1 MDRRR
6 HPRPA
11 HQSPADRPDW
21 RRLVTPTTSPK
32 PQTAPAAPP
41 DASSR
46 RLPLTLHRLLHA
58 GSRRVRR
65 PRPALP
71 AGHSALTDLRPVRQ
85 PALGRPADRPARH
98 HGRRSDLR
106 HPQRRDRPL
115 RRLHYALSAIS
126 TGMLISDGWSWAAA
140 MAVGLA
146 VGVLAGLFN
155 GLAVVLLGV
164 PSFIVTLGTLSV
176 FRGIALLISDGAP
189 ISLSSSQPGVAEFSL
204 LGQGRLF
211 GVIPMQFVFFAAVA
225 AIGVVLLAAPA
236 SASTPT
242 RSRQPGSRPSRRR
255 QRQAGQT
262 HRVRPLSG
270 FTAGLAGVLGL
281 SFLSYVQGVT
291 GQGLELTVISA
302 VIIGGAAL
310 FGGSGTMW
318 GTVIGV
324 AFIGLLQNI
333 LNIKGISSFWQTV
346 VTGLVI
352 VAAVAADTWQRKR
365 KTRA

>member
-1 MDRRR
+1 MT
-6 HPRPA
+6 
-11 HQSPADRPDW
+11 
-21 RRLVTPTTSPK
+21 LTTSTSP
-32 PQTAPAAPP
+32 APAASPGP
-41 DASSR
+41 KSTRQAPSALR
-46 RLPLTLHRLLHA
+46 RLLHA
-58 GSRRVRR
+58 REAGVFAALVLLFLLGTVLSPTFAQSDNLLSVGQQIAQIGIMAVGVTFVILNGEIDLSVGS
-65 PRPALP
+65 
-71 AGHSALTDLRPVRQ
+71 T
-85 PALGRPADRPARH
+85 
-98 HGRRSDLR
+98 
-106 HPQRRDRPL
+106 
-115 RRLHYALSAIS
+115 YALSAIS
-126 TGMLISDGWSWAAA
+126 TGMLISDGWSWPAA
-140 MAVGLA
+140 MLVGLA
-146 VGVLAGLFN
+146 VGVLAGLVN
-155 GLAVVLLGV
+155 GLAVVVLGV

-189 ISLSSSQPGVAEFSL
+189 ISLSSSRPGVAEFNL

-225 AIGVVLLAAPA
+225 AIGVVLLA
-236 SASTPT
+236 
-242 RSRQPGSRPSRRR
+242 RSRFGFNTYAVGGNQEAARLVGVNVK
-255 QRQAGQT
+255 
-262 HRVRPLSG
+262 RVKLTAFVLSG

-365 KTRA
+365 KSRA

>member
-1 MDRRR
+1 MT
-6 HPRPA
+6 
-11 HQSPADRPDW
+11 
-21 RRLVTPTTSPK
+21 LTTSTP
-32 PQTAPAAPP
+32 PAPAASPGP
-41 DASSR
+41 ASAR
-46 RLPLTLHRLLHA
+46 QLPATLRKLLHA
-58 GSRRVRR
+58 REAGVFAALVLLFLLGTVLSPTFAQSDNLLSVGQQIAQIGIMAVGVTFVILNGEIDLSVGS
-65 PRPALP
+65 
-71 AGHSALTDLRPVRQ
+71 T
-85 PALGRPADRPARH
+85 
-98 HGRRSDLR
+98 
-106 HPQRRDRPL
+106 
-115 RRLHYALSAIS
+115 YALSAIS
-126 TGMLISDGWSWAAA
+126 TGMLISDGWSWPAA
-140 MAVGLA
+140 MVVGLA
-146 VGVLAGLFN
+146 VGVVAGLVN
-155 GLAVVLLGV
+155 GLAVVVLGV

-176 FRGIALLISDGAP
+176 FRGVALLISDGAP
-189 ISLSSSQPGVAEFSL
+189 ISLSSSQPGVAEFNL

-211 GVIPMQFVFFAAVA
+211 GVVPMQFVFFAAVA
-225 AIGVVLLAAPA
+225 AIGVVLLA
-236 SASTPT
+236 
-242 RSRQPGSRPSRRR
+242 RSRFGFNTYAVGGNQEAARLVGVNVK
-255 QRQAGQT
+255 
-262 HRVRPLSG
+262 RVKLTAFVLSG

-365 KTRA
+365 KSRA

>member
-1 MDRRR
+1 MTTTASK
-6 HPRPA
+6 P
-11 HQSPADRPDW
+11 
-21 RRLVTPTTSPK
+21 PTS
-32 PQTAPAAPP
+32 AAPSS
-41 DASSR
+41 DAAR
-46 RLPLTLHRLLHA
+46 RLPHSLRRLLHA
-58 GSRRVRR
+58 RESGVFAALVLLFLLGTVLSPTFAQSGNLLSVGQQIAQLGIMAVGVTFVILNGEIDLSVGS
-65 PRPALP
+65 
-71 AGHSALTDLRPVRQ
+71 T
-85 PALGRPADRPARH
+85 
-98 HGRRSDLR
+98 
-106 HPQRRDRPL
+106 
-115 RRLHYALSAIS
+115 YALSAIS
-126 TGMLISDGWSWAAA
+126 TGMLISDGWSWTAA
-140 MAVGLA
+140 MLVGLA

-189 ISLSSSQPGVAEFSL
+189 ISLDSSQPGVAEFNL
-204 LGQGRLF
+204 LGQGQLF
-211 GVIPMQFVFFAAVA
+211 GLIPMQFVFFAVIA
-225 AIGVVLLAAPA
+225 AIGVLLLA
-236 SASTPT
+236 
-242 RSRQPGSRPSRRR
+242 RSRFGFNTYAVGGNQEAARLVGVNVK
-255 QRQAGQT
+255 
-262 HRVRPLSG
+262 RVKLTAFVLSG

-318 GTVIGV
+318 GTIIGV